1 MDRRRFLTAAVAC
14 ASASALASN
23 ADQLLVASRSP
34 AMTEPTAPWQKA
46 FVGVRADF
54 APLPLQTEGRW
65 PAELNGMLLRNGPA
79 RMERAGER
87 YQHWFDGDGMVQQ
100 FTFANGKVQHQGK
113 FIQTKKYLV
122 EEMAGAFRYHTAGT
136 LVKNPLP
143 VRNNDD
149 LNTANTA
156 LIPWQG
162 EVLAL
167 WEGGS
172 AHRIDPQNLNTL
184 GVKDF
189 GEQYKQLPFS
199 AHPLPDGQGGM
210 WNFGT
215 WYVSGQPLL
224 LLYHIGAKSE
234 MQRMQQIKLP
244 QASYLHAFSQTA
256 DKLVFLL
263 GACVYEQGQTF
274 IDAFKWR
281 PELGSQLLIIDKT
294 DFTQQQWVE
303 LPAGFVFHCGQAWQ
317 QGGELHVQAC
327 LYPDSGVMLEGM
339 SQLLQ
344 GGARK
349 QTSVAELVTI
359 RATLGKK
366 SASANLDRSGLMM
379 EFPQFVAGF
388 QSTGSAASSKPEVA
402 PLFGV
407 SGSDRSEAGLSD
419 SLVRIDAEGR
429 QQQYQFTAGI
439 VAEEPLLVSGGKQIL
454 LSWLD
459 YRHNQSGL
467 SLFNSHDLNAGPVA
481 QASMDRILPLGF
493 HGCFL
498 PLGSE

>member
-1 MDRRRFLTAAVAC
+1 MDRRRFLTAAIAC

-23 ADQLLVASRSP
+23 ADKLLAVTRSP
-34 AMTEPTAPWQKA
+34 AMSTSKASWSKA
-46 FVGVRADF
+46 FAGVRADF
-54 APLPLQTEGRW
+54 APLQLHTEGKW
-65 PAELNGMLLRNGPA
+65 PTDLNGMLLRNGPA
-79 RMERAGER
+79 RLERAGER

-100 FTFANGKVQHQGK
+100 FRFANGKVQHQGK

-143 VRNNDD
+143 ARNNDD

-172 AHRIDPQNLNTL
+172 AHRIDPDNLSTL

-215 WYVSGQPLL
+215 WYVSGQPLM

-256 DKLVFLL
+256 DKLVFFL

-303 LPAGFVFHCGQAWQ
+303 LPAGFAFHFGQAWQ
-317 QGGELHVQAC
+317 QGGELLLQAC

-339 SQLLQ
+339 SYLLT
-344 GGARK
+344 GDGRK
-349 QTSVAELVTI
+349 QSSVSELVTI
-359 RATLGKK
+359 RVALGKK
-366 SASANLDRSGLMM
+366 GASAAVDRSSLVM
-379 EFPQFVAGF
+379 EFPQYVAGF
-388 QSTGSAASSKPEVA
+388 ASPGSAASGKVQVA

-419 SLVRIDAEGR
+419 SLVRIDAAGR
-429 QQQYQFTAGI
+429 QQSYKFAAGV
-439 VAEEPLLVSGGKQIL
+439 VAEEPLLVSGGRQIL
-454 LSWLD
+454 ISWLD

-467 SLFNSHDLNAGPVA
+467 SLFNSDDLNAGPIA
-481 QASMDRILPLGF
+481 QARMDRMLPLGF
-493 HGCFL
+493 HGCWL
-498 PLGSE
+498 DA

>member
-1 MDRRRFLTAAVAC
+1 MDRRRFLTAALAC
-14 ASASALASN
+14 ASYSA
-23 ADQLLVASRSP
+23 VASQADKFLAATRSSP
-34 AMTEPTAPWQKA
+34 MTATPWSKA
-46 FVGVRADF
+46 FAGVRSDF
-54 APLPLQTEGRW
+54 SPIQLQSEGQW
-65 PAELNGMLLRNGPA
+65 PMDFSGMLLRNGPA
-79 RMERAGER
+79 RLERAGER

-100 FTFANGKVQHQGK
+100 FTIAKGKVQHQGK

-149 LNTANTA
+149 LNVANTA

-172 AHRIDPQNLNTL
+172 AHRIDPESLRTL

-224 LLYHIGAKSE
+224 LLYHIGAQSD
-234 MQRMQQIKLP
+234 MRRMQQIKLP

-256 DKLVFLL
+256 DKLVFFL

-274 IDAFKWR
+274 IDAFQWR
-281 PELGSQLLIIDKT
+281 PELGSQLLIIDKA
-294 DFTQQQWVE
+294 DFSQQQWVE
-303 LPAGFVFHCGQAWQ
+303 LPAGFAFHFGQSWQ
-317 QGGELHVQAC
+317 QGAELHLQAC
-327 LYPDSGVMLEGM
+327 LYPDPSVMLEGM
-339 SQLLQ
+339 TQLLK

-349 QTSVAELVTI
+349 QSSISELVTI
-359 RATLGKK
+359 RVPLGKTAG
-366 SASANLDRSGLMM
+366 SATLDRSGLMM

-388 QSTGSAASSKPEVA
+388 QSTGAAASSAAEVA

-407 SGSDRSEAGLSD
+407 SGSDSSEAGLSD
-419 SLVRIDAEGR
+419 SLVRIDASGR
-429 QQQYQFTAGI
+429 QQKYQFAPGI
-439 VAEEPLLVSGGKQIL
+439 VAEEPLLVSGGRQIL
-454 LSWLD
+454 MSWLD
-459 YRHNQSGL
+459 YRNNQSGI
-467 SLFNSHDLNAGPVA
+467 SLFNSDNLTAGPVA
-481 QASMDRILPLGF
+481 QARMDRMLPLGF
-493 HGCFL
+493 HGCYIAT
-498 PLGSE
+498 

>member
-1 MDRRRFLTAAVAC
+1 MDRRRFLTAAIAC
-14 ASASALASN
+14 ASANALASN
-23 ADQLLVASRSP
+23 ADKLLAVTRSP
-34 AMTEPTAPWQKA
+34 AMSTSKAPWSKA
-46 FVGVRADF
+46 FAGVRADF
-54 APLPLQTEGRW
+54 APLQLQTEGHW
-65 PAELNGMLLRNGPA
+65 PADLNGMLLRNGPA
-79 RMERAGER
+79 RLERAGER

-100 FTFANGKVQHQGK
+100 FTFSNGKVRHQGK

-143 VRNNDD
+143 ARNNDD

-172 AHRIDPQNLNTL
+172 AHRIDAQSLQTL

-210 WNFGT
+210 WNFGS

-234 MQRMQQIKLP
+234 MQRLQQIKLP
-244 QASYLHAFSQTA
+244 QASYLHAFSQTV
-256 DKLVFLL
+256 DKLVFFL
-263 GACVYEQGQTF
+263 GACVYGQGQTF

-281 PELGSQLLIIDKT
+281 PELGSQLLIIDKS

-303 LPAGFVFHCGQAWQ
+303 LPAGFAFHCGQAWQ
-317 QGGELHVQAC
+317 QGGELHLQAC
-327 LYPDSGVMLEGM
+327 LYPDSSVMLEGM
-339 SQLLQ
+339 NYLLT
-344 GGARK
+344 GDGRK
-349 QTSVAELVTI
+349 QSSVSELVTI
-359 RATLGKK
+359 RVMLGKK
-366 SASANLDRSGLMM
+366 GVTAAVDRSGLVM
-379 EFPQFVAGF
+379 EFPQYVAGF
-388 QSTGSAASSKPEVA
+388 ASPGAAASGKMPIA

-419 SLVRIDAEGR
+419 SLVRIDANGH
-429 QQQYQFTAGI
+429 QQKYQFATGV
-439 VAEEPLLVSGGKQIL
+439 VAEEPLLVRGGRQIL
-454 LSWLD
+454 ISWLD
-459 YRHNQSGL
+459 YRHHQSGV

-493 HGCFL
+493 HGCFIA
-498 PLGSE
+498 S

>member
-1 MDRRRFLTAAVAC
+1 MDRRRFLTAAIAC
-14 ASASALASN
+14 ASTSALASN
-23 ADQLLVASRSP
+23 ADKLLAVTRSP
-34 AMTEPTAPWQKA
+34 AMSASKAPWSKA
-46 FVGVRADF
+46 FAGVRADF
-54 APLPLQTEGRW
+54 APLQLQTEGRW
-65 PAELNGMLLRNGPA
+65 PTDFNGMLLRNGPA
-79 RMERAGER
+79 RLERAGER

-100 FTFANGKVQHQGK
+100 FSFVNGKVQHQGK
-113 FIQTKKYLV
+113 FIQTKKFLV
-122 EEMAGAFRYHTAGT
+122 EEMAGAFRYPAAGT
-136 LVKNPLP
+136 LVKHSLP

-172 AHRIDPQNLNTL
+172 AHRVDAKSLKTL

-224 LLYHIGAKSE
+224 LLYHIGAQSE
-234 MQRMQQIKLP
+234 MRRMQQITLP

-256 DKLVFLL
+256 DKLVFFL

-281 PELGSQLLIIDKT
+281 PELGSQLLIIDKA
-294 DFTQQQWVE
+294 DFTQQQWVD
-303 LPAGFVFHCGQAWQ
+303 LPAGFAFHFGQAWQ

-339 SQLLQ
+339 SYLLT
-344 GGARK
+344 GDGRK
-349 QTSVAELVTI
+349 QSSEAELVTI
-359 RATLGKK
+359 RVPLSKK
-366 SASANLDRSGLMM
+366 SAVATLERSGLVM

-388 QSTGSAASSKPEVA
+388 QSTGSAASGKAEVA

-419 SLVRIDAEGR
+419 SLVRIDAAGR
-429 QQQYQFTAGI
+429 QQKYQFAPGV
-439 VAEEPLLVSGGKQIL
+439 VAEEPLLVSGGRQIL
-454 LSWLD
+454 MSWLD

-467 SLFNSHDLNAGPVA
+467 SLFNSHDLTAGPIA
-481 QASMDRILPLGF
+481 QARMDRMLPLGF
-493 HGCFL
+493 HGCYIA
-498 PLGSE
+498 S

>member
-1 MDRRRFLTAAVAC
+1 MDRRRFLTAAIAC
-14 ASASALASN
+14 TSYSVLAQQADNFLTASRAASAQA
-23 ADQLLVASRSP
+23 
-34 AMTEPTAPWQKA
+34 APWRKA
-46 FVGVRADF
+46 FAGVRSDFSPIQLQSEGQWPADF
-54 APLPLQTEGRW
+54 R
-65 PAELNGMLLRNGPA
+65 GMLLRNGPA
-79 RMERAGER
+79 RLERGGER

-100 FTFANGKVQHQGK
+100 FQIAQGKVQHQGK

-136 LVKNPLP
+136 LIKNPLP
-143 VRNNDD
+143 IRNNDD
-149 LNTANTA
+149 LNVANTA

-172 AHRIDPQNLNTL
+172 AHRLDPQSLTTL
-184 GVKDF
+184 GVQDF

-224 LLYHIGAKSE
+224 LLYHIGPQSE
-234 MQRMQQIKLP
+234 MRRIQQIKLP
-244 QASYLHAFSQTA
+244 QASYLHGFSQSA
-256 DKLVFLL
+256 DKLVFFL
-263 GACVYEQGQTF
+263 GPCVYEQGQTF
-274 IDAFKWR
+274 IDSFKWR

-303 LPAGFVFHCGQAWQ
+303 LPAGFAFHFGQCWQ
-317 QGGELHVQAC
+317 QGGELHLQAC
-327 LYPDSGVMLEGM
+327 LYPDPSIMLEGM
-339 SQLLQ
+339 TQLLK

-349 QTSVAELVTI
+349 QSSVAELVTI
-359 RATLGKK
+359 RVKPGTAT
-366 SASANLDRSGLMM
+366 ATIERTGLAM

-388 QSTGSAASSKPEVA
+388 QSTGSAASDRAEVA

-419 SLVRIDAEGR
+419 SIVRIDASGR
-429 QQQYQFTAGI
+429 QQAYQFAAGV
-439 VAEEPLLVSGGKQIL
+439 VAEEPLLVQGGKQLL

-459 YRHNQSGL
+459 YHKQQSGI
-467 SLFNSHDLNAGPVA
+467 SLFNSQDITAGPIA
-481 QASMDRILPLGF
+481 QARMDRMLPLGF
-493 HGCFL
+493 HGCWL
-498 PLGSE
+498 EA

>member
-1 MDRRRFLTAAVAC
+1 MDRRRFLTAAIAC

-23 ADQLLVASRSP
+23 ADKLLAATRSQ
-34 AMTEPTAPWQKA
+34 AMPGSKTPWSKA
-46 FVGVRADF
+46 FAGVRTDF
-54 APLPLQTEGRW
+54 APLQLQTEGQW

-79 RMERAGER
+79 RLERAGER

-100 FTFANGKVQHQGK
+100 FQIADGKVQHQGK

-149 LNTANTA
+149 LNVANTA

-172 AHRIDPQNLNTL
+172 AHRVDPQSLSTL

-224 LLYHIGAKSE
+224 LLYHIDAQSE
-234 MQRMQQIKLP
+234 MRRMQQIKLP

-256 DKLVFLL
+256 DKLVFFL
-263 GACVYEQGQTF
+263 GSCVYGQGQTF
-274 IDAFKWR
+274 IEAFQWQ
-281 PELGSQLLIIDKT
+281 PERGSQLLIIDKA
-294 DFTQQQWVE
+294 DFNQQQWVE
-303 LPAGFVFHCGQAWQ
+303 LPAGFAFHFGQAWQ
-317 QGGELHVQAC
+317 QGGALHLQAC
-327 LYPDSGVMLEGM
+327 LYPDSSVMLEGM
-339 SQLLQ
+339 SRLLQ

-349 QTSVAELVTI
+349 QSSVAELVTI
-359 RATLGKK
+359 RVALGKK
-366 SASANLDRSGLMM
+366 SATATLDRSGAVM

-388 QSTGSAASSKPEVA
+388 AGIGSAAAAQSEIA

-407 SGSDRSEAGLSD
+407 SGSDHSEAGLSD
-419 SLVRIDAEGR
+419 SLLRIDADGR
-429 QQQYQFTAGI
+429 QQRYQFAPGV
-439 VAEEPLLVSGGKQIL
+439 VAEEPLLVQGGKQIL

-459 YRHNQSGL
+459 YRQQQSGI
-467 SLFNSHDLNAGPVA
+467 SLFNSHDLTAGPIA
-481 QASMDRILPLGF
+481 QARMDRMLPLGF
-493 HGCFL
+493 HGCWL
-498 PLGSE
+498 AA